1 MKNVI
6 NDVKN
11 SYNEYLVKI
20 PYYCQVIADS
30 LRTTQEKESLK
41 LILQFSEG
49 VDWLIEAGVLLDKNG
64 VTSTLEIKKIHEFL
78 SEINYGLEMQDYILV
93 ADMFEYEIKP
103 FFESSSLYE
112 NK

>member
-1 MKNVI
+1 MNNVI
-6 NDVKN
+6 TDVKK

-20 PYYCQVIADS
+20 PHYCQVIADL

-49 VDWLIEAGVLLDKNG
+49 VDWLIEVNVSLNKNG
-64 VTSTLEIKKIHEFL
+64 INSTLEIEKIHEFL
-78 SEINYGLEMQDYILV
+78 SEINYGLEIRDFILV
-93 ADMFEYEIKP
+93 ADIFEYEIKP
-103 FFESSSLYE
+103 FFESCSLYE